1 MSNSNDNDNIDWN
14 DVIKKEARGSE
25 DEDLG
30 EVKETGQD
38 YVLVQKGMINKEKF
52 YIPKNMVESYDG
64 SVLRFNLSKEEVKN
78 RYMRDSPPPLV
89 DEYSSSSLSSTS
101 SSSSSSSSLSPSDN
115 NIDLKK
121 QQAKANVSET
131 DTESRIPLIEERLNV
146 DKRTS
151 TEEATITKE
160 PVTETKTVEVPV
172 THEEITIE
180 KRPPKDRKY
189 TSISSENPVE
199 SKTEIKVPLKKEDV
213 EVTKQPYVKEEVV
226 VKKKPVTE
234 TRQVNEQV
242 RSEKISNNSNSS
254 NDGREEETKEEQE
267 G

>member
-1 MSNSNDNDNIDWN
+1 MSNLNNNNNNDNNNNNKIDWN

-78 RYMRDSPPPLV
+78 RYMRDSPPAAN
-89 DEYSSSSLSSTS
+89 EYRSSSAEES
-101 SSSSSSSSLSPSDN
+101 
-115 NIDLKK
+115 
-121 QQAKANVSET
+121 KANVSET

-146 DKRTS
+146 DKRAS

-180 KRPPKDRKY
+180 KRPLSKSN
-189 TSISSENPVE
+189 TSTAEPAEAPVD

-254 NDGREEETKEEQE
+254 DDGREEEIKEVVKER
-267 G
+267 

>member
-1 MSNSNDNDNIDWN
+1 MGNSNDIDWN
-14 DVIKKEARGSE
+14 DVIKKEARGSD

-30 EVKETGQD
+30 EVQETGQD
-38 YVLVQKGMINKEKF
+38 YVLVQKGMINKERF

-64 SVLRFNLSKEEVKN
+64 SVLRFNISKEEVKN
-78 RYMRDSPPPLV
+78 MYMRDSPPLATSS
-89 DEYSSSSLSSTS
+89 DEYSSSSSSTQEEEKEEDRS
-101 SSSSSSSSLSPSDN
+101 NLP
-115 NIDLKK
+115 
-121 QQAKANVSET
+121 QET
-131 DTESRIPLIEERLNV
+131 DTRVPLIEERLNV
-146 DKRTS
+146 SKQES
-151 TEEATITKE
+151 TQEATIIKQ
-160 PVTETKTVEVPV
+160 PVTETKTVEVPL

-242 RSEKISNNSNSS
+242 RSEKISNSNSSNSS
-254 NDGREEETKEEQE
+254 NDGREE
-267 G
+267 